1 MFSIWESGKLKYQ
14 RLPTN
19 LLPEHSNAQLPIL
32 LYIPEAK
39 KDCSP
44 AQQSLGT
51 VTRMR
56 EGTSIL
62 IAFINADN
70 RKYIFTWW

>member
-39 KDCSP
+39 RTALLPSRVWALSP
-44 AQQSLGT
+44 
-51 VTRMR
+51 
-56 EGTSIL
+56 E
-62 IAFINADN
+62 
-70 RKYIFTWW
+70 